1 MLRTRVVLPLVVLV
15 PIAQAS
21 AQPVDPYAPASP
33 TAPAPSPGPARA
45 PAPVAPSAPA
55 PRTVPAAPAPVAPS
69 PTAPSLPIPSERR
82 PNAPVDPYATPA
94 QAPTAPVPGAPGAA
108 AQDPVLAERVAA
120 ALVARA
126 QELFDSKVY
135 LDAKQLAVESLVQS
149 PHGAS
154 ANQAR
159 GIVHAVNQQLG
170 IDDLPRPVE
179 PTKPAPAPLP
189 EVADLA
195 PIQDPTLPTSP
206 IASQPLE
213 GRASNGKLA
222 ARVHGGLY
230 LGLLGATVGSF
241 ISSDSPET
249 GAIPLGVATGL
260 AGALVTP
267 RLSDKLEWREA
278 QLRIVGSATT
288 WGGVIGGLFGDI
300 AKTSGTT
307 AREVLVASAAGST
320 IAGVASI
327 AFADRSRLTRG
338 DVALIDTFA
347 GIGAVGGLTLG
358 MVMQPRETEAYS
370 LNSVVGIAGGI
381 VIGMLAAPQTEA
393 TPRRM
398 ARVAGVAALGAA
410 APLVIYAAINDSTT
424 SDDERAVGTL
434 ASAGMIVGTY
444 LGFRLTRGMDR
455 GLDTLEGREPDDAP
469 VALVGRSSMGRW
481 ALGGINAQPLSPALA
496 PQRGMALQLVGAA
509 F

>member
-1 MLRTRVVLPLVVLV
+1 MLRARVVLPLVALV
-15 PIAQAS
+15 PITQVAS
-21 AQPVDPYAPASP
+21 AQPVDPYAPAPPSAP
-33 TAPAPSPGPARA
+33 TAPAPRPSEPAAPTRA
-45 PAPVAPSAPA
+45 PAPGPTRAPA
-55 PRTVPAAPAPVAPS
+55 PPIPSPSRAPAEA
-69 PTAPSLPIPSERR
+69 PIPSERQ
-82 PNAPVDPYATPA
+82 PSAPVDPYAAPPA
-94 QAPTAPVPGAPGAA
+94 APPANAPPPSL

-126 QELFDSKVY
+126 KELLDGKVY
-135 LDAKQLAVESLVQS
+135 LDAKQLAVEALVQS

-154 ANQAR
+154 ADQAR
-159 GIVHAVNQQLG
+159 GIIHAVNQQLG
-170 IDDLPRPVE
+170 IDDLPRPAE
-179 PTKPAPAPLP
+179 PAKPAPGPLDVP
-189 EVADLA
+189 DPS
-195 PIQDPTLPTSP
+195 PIQDPTLPASP
-206 IASQPLE
+206 VAAPRAE
-213 GRASNGKLA
+213 GRASTGKLS

-249 GAIPLGVATGL
+249 GAIPLGVAAGL

-267 RLSDKLEWREA
+267 AFVDKVKWRES

-320 IAGVASI
+320 IAGIASV

-338 DVALIDTFA
+338 DVALVDTFA

-358 MVMQPRETEAYS
+358 MVMQPLETEAYS
-370 LNSVVGIAGGI
+370 VNSVVGIAGGI
-381 VIGMLAAPQTEA
+381 IVGMVAAPQTDA

-398 ARVAGVAALGAA
+398 ARVAAAAAIGAA
-410 APLVIYAAINDSTT
+410 APLAVYAAINDSST
-424 SDDERAVGTL
+424 SDDERAVGAL

-455 GLDTLEGREPDDAP
+455 GLDTPDGRDPDDAP
-469 VALVGRSSMGRW
+469 VALVGRSSSGRW
-481 ALGGINAQPLSPALA
+481 ALGGINAQPLSRALA
-496 PQRGMALQLVGAA
+496 PQHGMALQLVGAA